1 MADAFDL
8 FTEISCGPEDAAL
21 AADDELDHAVGGCYG
36 GAVTPADA
44 DRDFFDVLVGG
55 LRFFCIHNVDVV
67 IFLDFLDTARNLVGI
82 EDNDDADLPESLI
95 VAQDVHE
102 LVTGPHRY

>member
-1 MADAFDL
+1 MQEEVILRTAGMFSFLLGDQLADAFDL

-44 DRDFFDVLVGG
+44 DRDF
-55 LRFFCIHNVDVV
+55 
-67 IFLDFLDTARNLVGI
+67 
-82 EDNDDADLPESLI
+82 SM
-95 VAQDVHE
+95 
-102 LVTGPHRY
+102 Y